1 MNRSQIRHALY
12 RAKNGIFAD
21 EKKHI
26 YDMVEPK
33 IPENESWSTFAKNWD
48 IFYKDDELTV
58 IKPEVDYD
66 FIHTTCIEKSLHTKN
81 GLQMNATDR
90 QLNTIQ
96 IVELSMLEGKM
107 SWETYNVTWGVSV
120 DHELKRINT
129 RLFTTVVNEVTEE
142 MLKKS
147 APSDG
152 NAMVKTPELTAIELN
167 EFQEMSDAEIESIKK
182 TVSKTKKKGKRE

>member
-1 MNRSQIRHALY
+1 MNRSEIRHALY
-12 RAKNGIFAD
+12 RAKNGIFA
-21 EKKHI
+21 ESKQHI

-33 IPENESWSTFAKNWD
+33 IPVNESWATFAKNWD
-48 IFYKDDELTV
+48 IFYKDGEITV
-58 IKPEVDYD
+58 IRPEVDYD
-66 FIHTTCIEKSLHTKN
+66 FIHTTCLEKALHVKN
-81 GLQMNATDR
+81 AIPMDATDR

-107 SWETYNVTWGVSV
+107 SWPTYNKTWGVSV

-129 RLFTTVVNEVTEE
+129 RLFTTSVNEITDE

-152 NAMVKTPELTAIELN
+152 AAMTALPEIPTVVVDEPVP
-167 EFQEMSDAEIESIKK
+167 MSEDEVAAFKASLDKK
-182 TVSKTKKKGKRE
+182 DKKRK